1 MKLLSRRRAALL
13 LGSLIL
19 GVHAPAPARAAYAGV
34 VVAFGD
40 SITEGVGAIEHKR
53 SPVRYPDRLS
63 ARLRA
68 QRGQRSVTVV
78 NAGVSGNRLLADG
91 VGLKGIAR
99 FERDVL
105 SRPGVTHVLILIGI
119 NDIGMSMPE
128 GASGPIGGQPTAEE
142 ITAGLQLLIQ
152 QAQARGIKVLLG
164 TLPPFK
170 GASYWSEEK
179 ESRRDAVNRW
189 IRNRR
194 NVAAVVDFDA
204 VMRNPADPQALN
216 PLHDSGDHL
225 HPGNAG
231 YAAMADTI
239 DLRALRK

>member
-13 LGSLIL
+13 LGALT
-19 GVHAPAPARAAYAGV
+19 VAVAAHAPAWAAGAGM

-40 SITEGVGAIEHKR
+40 SITEGAGSVEDNGR
-53 SPVRYPDRLS
+53 PVRYPDRLA

-68 QRGQRSVTVV
+68 LPGDGPVTVI
-78 NAGVSGNRLLADG
+78 NAGLSGNRLLADG

-99 FERDVL
+99 FERDAL
-105 SRPGVTHVLILIGI
+105 SRPGVTHVLVLIGI
-119 NDIGMSMPE
+119 NDIGFSMPE
-128 GASGPIGGQPTAEE
+128 GAAGPIRGQPAADE

-152 QAQARGIKVLLG
+152 QAQARGIRVLLG

-170 GASYWSEEK
+170 GASYWSKEK

-189 IRNRR
+189 IRSRR

-204 VMRNPADPQALN
+204 VMRDPADPRALN

-231 YAAMADTI
+231 YAAMADAI
-239 DLRALRK
+239 DLRVFRK